1 MRIIQ
6 ASSVVDL
13 VSRRL
18 GTPTPFTGS
27 LEGMAEFARHVAS
40 FDCPC
45 SERHLIGSLTRLL
58 LPQYSEGDTRQ
69 SLDLVREQA
78 EKLVEGLLDHGDLIE
93 VDDAESDSRLV
104 ALRAPAVCALSR
116 HRVILLGIVPCGSDS
131 LPNQY
136 REARRLKGYS
146 RILTI
151 DDSAAALNDLHTF
164 GYVVVSET
172 EWRQLPQQLNAKLH
186 VSSYTSRFR
195 LDNAVGHV
203 EGLRVLDSH
212 KSVLHYKSRW
222 VAKTGSDGDFVARRQ
237 RKYGNEAWAFVRLRQ
252 AEPIALLDLPTRAF
266 EFRACDEAWHLQ
278 QALDHESGHPQQYK
292 AVTLA
297 NDEVLLQFFSPIPQW
312 AHRRFT
318 SLGEQVNCSEC
329 LIAYSFPS
337 ADIAAAEIKFAE
349 SRMWLAPL

>member
-1 MRIIQ
+1 VRIIQ

-58 LPQYSEGDTRQ
+58 PPQYSEGDTRQ
-69 SLDLVREQA
+69 LLDLVREQA

-93 VDDAESDSRLV
+93 IDDAESDSRLV
-104 ALRAPAVCALSR
+104 ALRAPAVCALSK
-116 HRVILLGIVPCGSDS
+116 HKVILLGIVPCCSDS
-131 LPNQY
+131 LPNHY
-136 REARRLKGYS
+136 RETRHLKGYS
-146 RILTI
+146 RVLTV
-151 DDSAAALNDLHTF
+151 DDSAATLNDLHTF
-164 GYVVVSET
+164 GYIVISET

-186 VSSYTSRFR
+186 VWFYTSRFR
-195 LDNAVGHV
+195 IDNAVGHV
-203 EGLRVLDSH
+203 DGLRVLDSH

-252 AEPIALLDLPTRAF
+252 AEPVALLDLPTRAF

-278 QALDHESGHPQQYK
+278 QALDHESGHPQRYK

-337 ADIAAAEIKFAE
+337 ADIAAPEIKFAE